1 MDKFLAASR
10 YIDFDA
16 DNIQA
21 KIYELFSD
29 SMSSIDKAR
38 IAFEFVRD
46 EIPHSFDCDAT
57 VITARAS
64 DVLKH
69 RTGICHAKA
78 NLLAALLR
86 SQGVPTGFCFQ
97 RITLADD
104 DSMGYCVHAFNAVYV
119 GGKWIKLD
127 ARGNKP
133 GVHTHFSTEEPS
145 LAFEC
150 RPEYEEHFWKGI
162 YAEPH
167 LATMRA
173 LEESRRLQDVI
184 EKLPDEIDTA
194 PDTNG

>member
-173 LEESRRLQDVI
+173 LEELYYRGAVRLFRFF
-184 EKLPDEIDTA
+184 L
-194 PDTNG
+194 